1 MEVGHVDNS
10 DKLYLCKV
18 EVADGEFRQV
28 ITGLRKY
35 VPEADLTNRLVLT
48 ILNLKAGAYTR
59 SL

>member
-1 MEVGHVDNS
+1 MDNS